1 MTQTRRRFHQLA
13 MATAML
19 GAAPAAAQERWPQR
33 PVRVVVPYSPGAS
46 TDHVSR
52 RMAQE
57 LSARLGQP
65 VVVEN
70 KTGAMGTIGM
80 AEVARARPDGYT
92 LLGMDS
98 GFTILPHL
106 VRSTPFDTARDFI
119 PIGAYVFSPLGV
131 VVNAASPYRTLRD
144 LLERARAEP
153 GRITFGS
160 GGIGTFPQL
169 ATEDLA
175 SRTGVT
181 LLHVPFRGAAEG
193 AQALL
198 SGTIDLQIASPATVM
213 GNLGPGG
220 RMRMLAIGSDRRLDR
235 LPDVP
240 TFAEAGVEGFTLR
253 NWIGLFAPRGT
264 PPEIVAQ
271 LREGIVAAMNTPEMK
286 AYAEGI
292 AAEPRV
298 AVGEDLATLLRTE
311 SDRWKAVIGRIGLVP
326 Q

>member
-1 MTQTRRRFHQLA
+1 
-13 MATAML
+13 MATTML
-19 GAAPAAAQERWPQR
+19 SAKPATAQELWPQR
-33 PVRVVVPYSPGAS
+33 PVRIVVPYSPGAS

-52 RMAQE
+52 RMAQD
-57 LSARLGQP
+57 LTARLGQP
-65 VVVEN
+65 IIVEN

-80 AEVARARPDGYT
+80 AEVARASADGYT
-92 LLGMDS
+92 FLGMDS
-98 GFTILPHL
+98 GFTMLPHL
-106 VRSTPFDTARDFI
+106 VRSTPFDAVRDFV

-131 VVNAASPYRTLRD
+131 VVNAASPYRTLQD
-144 LLERARAEP
+144 LLERARAVP
-153 GRITFGS
+153 GKITFGS

-175 SRTGVT
+175 SRVGVS

-198 SGTIDLQIASPATVM
+198 SGTIDMQIASPATVL
-213 GNLGPGG
+213 GNLGPSG
-220 RMRMLAIGSDRRLDR
+220 RMRMLAIGSERRLKR

-240 TFAEAGVEGFTLR
+240 TFAEAGVEGFVLR

-264 PPEIVAQ
+264 AQ
-271 LREGIVAAMNTPEMK
+271 AIIDRMAQEIVAAMNTPEMK
-286 AYAEGI
+286 SYAEDI

-298 AVGEDLATLLRTE
+298 AVGEDLSALLRAE
-311 SDRWKAVIGRIGLVP
+311 SDRWKAVIQRIGLAP

>member
-1 MTQTRRRFHQLA
+1 MRQTRRSFHRLA
-13 MATAML
+13 ISTAML
-19 GAAPAAAQERWPQR
+19 GAAPAFAQERWPQR
-33 PVRVVVPYSPGAS
+33 PVRIIVPYSPGAS

-57 LSARLGQP
+57 LSPRLGQP
-65 VVVEN
+65 FVVEN

-92 LLGMDS
+92 FLGMDS
-98 GFTILPHL
+98 GITILPHL
-106 VRSTPFDTARDFI
+106 VRSAPFDVARDFI
-119 PIGAYVFSPLGV
+119 PIGAYVFSPLGIC
-131 VVNAASPYRTLRD
+131 VNAASPFRTLQDVIRK
-144 LLERARAEP
+144 ARAEP
-153 GRITFGS
+153 GTITFGS

-175 SRTGVT
+175 SRVGIT
-181 LLHVPFRGAAEG
+181 LMHIPFRGAAE
-193 AQALL
+193 AVQNLV
-198 SGTIDLQIASPATVM
+198 SGTIEVQIASPATVL

-220 RMRMLAIGSDRRLDR
+220 RLRMLAIGSDRRLVQ

-240 TFAEAGVEGFTLR
+240 TFAEAGVDGFFLR

-264 PPEIVAQ
+264 PQEITARLAQ
-271 LREGIVAAMNTPEMK
+271 EIAEVMQSPEMT
-286 AYAEGI
+286 AYAASI

-298 AVGEDLATLLRTE
+298 ATGEELTTLLAVE
-311 SDRWKAVIGRIGLVP
+311 NERWRAVIQRIGLEP